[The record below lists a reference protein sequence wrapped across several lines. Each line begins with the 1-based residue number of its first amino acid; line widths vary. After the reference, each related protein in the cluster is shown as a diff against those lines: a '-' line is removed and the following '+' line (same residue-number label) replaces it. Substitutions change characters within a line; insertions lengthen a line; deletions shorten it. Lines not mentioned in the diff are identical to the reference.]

1 VRSFLGRLSAVFIG
15 VMPMVRLNRLFRD
28 WRGQK
33 TKKPLQTRGKGLQR
47 LNRMKMTR
55 TLCYRSP
62 QAIEWYASRARSME
76 GSEKW
81 WQKVLHRF
89 NPEKL
94 RQLSF
99 DQVDAADFGMPVAV
113 DQVIVDHTDSLH
125 EGIAYC

>member
-1 VRSFLGRLSAVFIG
+1 
-15 VMPMVRLNRLFRD
+15 MVRLNRLFRD

-81 WQKVLHRF
+81 WQKGYIGSILKNYGNYPLAR
-89 NPEKL
+89 L
-94 RQLSF
+94 MLLISACR
-99 DQVDAADFGMPVAV
+99 
-113 DQVIVDHTDSLH
+113 
-125 EGIAYC
+125 